1 MLMTGAEYIQ
11 SLRKLKTRVYLFGE
25 RIENWID
32 HPMIR
37 PSIECVAVTYDLAH
51 RPEYENL
58 MTAMSALT
66 GKKINRFNHLHQN
79 TEDLMKKVKMQRLC
93 GQKTASCFQRCVG
106 MDSFNAVFSTT
117 YEIDEAKGTS
127 YHENFKEFLKMIE
140 EKDLVVDGA
149 MTDPKGDR
157 ALSPSRQRDPDLFVH
172 IVEQREDGIVV
183 RGAKCHQTGSINSHW
198 HLVMPTQA
206 MKKED
211 KDYAV
216 SFACPS
222 DAEGLYMI
230 YGRQS
235 CDTRKLEA
243 EADIDLGNRKY
254 GGQEA
259 LVVFD
264 DVFIPR
270 EYIFMNGE
278 TEFAGMLVERFA
290 GYHRQSYGGCKVG
303 VGDVVIGAAALAADY
318 NGAAKASHIKDK
330 LIEMTHLNESLYC
343 CGIACS
349 AEGFKTRAGNYQID
363 LLLANVCKQNVT
375 RFPYEIVRLAE
386 DIAGGLMVTMPSE
399 ADFKSSLAVGRR
411 GETIGDICNKYFA
424 ASEVGTTEERMRILR
439 FLENICL
446 GASAVGYRTES
457 MHGAGSPQAQRIM
470 IARQGNL
477 EKKKIL
483 AKEIAGIS

>member
-11 SLRKLKTRVYLFGE
+11 SLRELKTRVYLFGK

-51 RPEYENL
+51 RPEYEDL

-206 MKKED
+206 MKEED

-470 IARQGNL
+470 IARQGNI
-477 EKKKIL
+477 EKKKML